1 MYICSYSAGSWT
13 KRQPVL
19 SHNLLGEK
27 STRPITQPT
36 WRKSKPSYHTSYLE
50 KKQTVLSQY
59 LLGKNQTVPSHN
71 LLGGKSNRPITR
83 PTWRMILELCYVIYL
98 EKDEIVLLITQQTRR
113 TMERPIIFENNQ
125 TILSHKLI
133 WEGLAILWHS
143 LTGEGSNLSIAQ
155 NQPGERSNRPTRIS
169 TLRRITLD
177 TEPEVYIYRLCQA
190 RTGWGYLTPPAF
202 YNRTFS

>member
-1 MYICSYSAGSWT
+1 MFWFGSNEYICIFAVTVLEAEPRGNPSYHT
-13 KRQPVL
+13 TYLEKKQIVL

-50 KKQTVLSQY
+50 KKQTVL
-59 LLGKNQTVPSHN
+59 SHN

-113 TMERPIIFENNQ
+113 TMERPIIF
-125 TILSHKLI
+125 
-133 WEGLAILWHS
+133 
-143 LTGEGSNLSIAQ
+143 
-155 NQPGERSNRPTRIS
+155 
-169 TLRRITLD
+169 
-177 TEPEVYIYRLCQA
+177 
-190 RTGWGYLTPPAF
+190 
-202 YNRTFS
+202 

>member
-1 MYICSYSAGSWT
+1 MFWFGSNEYICIFAVTVLEAEPRGNPSYHT
-13 KRQPVL
+13 TYLEKNQPVL
-19 SHNLLGEK
+19 LHNLLGEK

-59 LLGKNQTVPSHN
+59 LLGKNQTVLSHN

-113 TMERPIIFENNQ
+113 TMERPIIF
-125 TILSHKLI
+125 
-133 WEGLAILWHS
+133 
-143 LTGEGSNLSIAQ
+143 
-155 NQPGERSNRPTRIS
+155 
-169 TLRRITLD
+169 
-177 TEPEVYIYRLCQA
+177 
-190 RTGWGYLTPPAF
+190 
-202 YNRTFS
+202 